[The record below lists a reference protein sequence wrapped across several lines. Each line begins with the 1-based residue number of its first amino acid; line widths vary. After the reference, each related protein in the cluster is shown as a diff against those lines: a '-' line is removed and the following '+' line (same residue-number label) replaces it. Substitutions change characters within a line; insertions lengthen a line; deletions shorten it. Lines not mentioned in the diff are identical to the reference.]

1 MGCGSKVVL
10 SVFFDTASGKDCGK
24 DCGKACRLALI
35 AKSGE

>member
-24 DCGKACRLALI
+24 ACRLALF
-35 AKSGE
+35 AKSEE